1 MEQKTLTLSCLENVQ
16 NRRLNQMDP
25 TQNDGSGPKDYF
37 MIFTVTIIFGVFLI
51 WANYTHL
58 DLVTRGGGR
67 VIAAGQNKNIQ
78 SPERGSIAS
87 YMVEEGS
94 VVKSGQIIATINP
107 IEAAGVLEELE
118 ARLANLNIRLVRL
131 DAELESKPISVVK
144 KLSGE
149 YSKSLVDAEVELMI
163 SRKASL
169 DAELETLKKDRTK
182 TIKMML
188 SLDAQISGRMVMQ
201 DLLIEEMKEVLP
213 LVEAGALGSSERFR
227 LERQDASI
235 ATELEVLSEEKG
247 QAKVAI
253 EQISNK
259 TDAVKL
265 DYKTNIYQERSEVI
279 GEISELEARL
289 PAIRQ
294 RLKQTEIRSPI
305 DGIINRVFYNNV
317 GAVVTAGQIV
327 AEIVPTG
334 GDVLIEAFIDPKD
347 IATVEPGQKVKI
359 SLTAYDPSK
368 YGYLL
373 GTLTKVAADT
383 VFREETNTSD
393 YAVNAS
399 IDSVI
404 YEDDETPV
412 TIFPGMVASIDII
425 RGDRTILE
433 YFWQPVAKIKDTAF
447 KE

>member
-1 MEQKTLTLSCLENVQ
+1 
-16 NRRLNQMDP
+16 MDP
-25 TQNDGSGPKDYF
+25 SQNDGSGSRDYF
-37 MIFTVTIIFGVFLI
+37 MIFTVTLIFGIFMV

-67 VIAAGQNKNIQ
+67 VIAAGQNKNVQ
-78 SPERGSIAS
+78 SPERGTIAT
-87 YMVEEGS
+87 YMVEEGT
-94 VVKSGQIIATINP
+94 VVSSGQIIATINP

-131 DAELESKPISVVK
+131 DAELENKPVSVVT
-144 KLSGE
+144 KLSSS
-149 YSKSLVDAEVELMI
+149 YSKALVDAEVELMI

-169 DAELETLKKDRTK
+169 DAELATLNQDRQK
-182 TIKMML
+182 TIMAMM
-188 SLDAQISGRMVMQ
+188 SLDAQISGRQVMQ
-201 DLLIEEMKEVLP
+201 ALLVEEMKEVLP
-213 LVEAGALGSSERFR
+213 LVEAGALGSSEKFR

-235 ATELEVLSEEKG
+235 STELEVLTEEKA
-247 QAKVAI
+247 QTKVAI
-253 EQISNK
+253 EQIASK
-259 TDAVKL
+259 TDTVQQ

-294 RLKQTEIRSPI
+294 RLKETEIRSPI
-305 DGIINRVFYNNV
+305 DGIVNRVFYNNV
-317 GAVVTAGQIV
+317 GAVVGGGEIV

-334 GDVLIEAFIDPKD
+334 GDVLVEAFIDPKD

-383 VFREETNTSD
+383 VFREETRTSD

-412 TIFPGMVASIDII
+412 TIFPGMVASVDII
-425 RGDRTILE
+425 RGNRSILE
-433 YFWQPVAKIKDTAF
+433 YFWQPVAKMKDTAF
-447 KE
+447 RE

>member
-1 MEQKTLTLSCLENVQ
+1 
-16 NRRLNQMDP
+16 MDP

-94 VVKSGQIIATINP
+94 VAKSGQIIATINP

-169 DAELETLKKDRTK
+169 DAELETLKQDRTK

-201 DLLIEEMKEVLP
+201 NLLIEEMKEVLP

-265 DYKTNIYQERSEVI
+265 DYKTKIYQERSEVI

>member
-1 MEQKTLTLSCLENVQ
+1 
-16 NRRLNQMDP
+16 MDP
-25 TQNDGSGPKDYF
+25 SQNDGSGSRDYF
-37 MIFTVTIIFGVFLI
+37 MIFTVTLIFGVFLV
-51 WANYTHL
+51 WANFTHL

-67 VIAAGQNKNIQ
+67 VIAAGQNKNVQ
-78 SPERGSIAS
+78 SPERGTIAT

-94 VVKSGQIIATINP
+94 IVSVGQIIATINP

-131 DAELESKPISVVK
+131 DAELQSKPVSVVME
-144 KLSGE
+144 LSSS
-149 YSKSLVDAEVELMI
+149 YSKVLVDAEVELMI

-169 DAELETLKKDRTK
+169 VAELETLNQDRKK
-182 TIKMML
+182 TIKAMM
-188 SLDAQISGRMVMQ
+188 SLDAQISGRKVMQ
-201 DLLIEEMKEVLP
+201 GLLVEEMKEVLP

-235 ATELEVLSEEKG
+235 STELEVLTEEKA
-247 QAKVAI
+247 QTKVTI
-253 EQISNK
+253 EQIASK
-259 TDAVKL
+259 TDTVQQ

-294 RLKQTEIRSPI
+294 RLKETDIRSPI
-305 DGIINRVFYNNV
+305 DGIVNRVFYNNV
-317 GAVVTAGQIV
+317 GAVVGGGEIV

-334 GDVLIEAFIDPKD
+334 GDLLVEAFIDPKD

-383 VFREETNTSD
+383 VFREETRTSD

-404 YEDDETPV
+404 YEDDDTPV
-412 TIFPGMVASIDII
+412 TIFPGMVASVDII
-425 RGDRTILE
+425 RGNRSILE

-447 KE
+447 RE

>member
-1 MEQKTLTLSCLENVQ
+1 MNPS
-16 NRRLNQMDP
+16 
-25 TQNDGSGPKDYF
+25 QNDGSGSKDYF
-37 MIFTVTIIFGVFLI
+37 MIFTVTLIFGIFMV

-67 VIAAGQNKNIQ
+67 VIAAGQNKNVQ
-78 SPERGSIAS
+78 SPERGTIAT
-87 YMVEEGS
+87 YMVEEGT
-94 VVKSGQIIATINP
+94 VVSSGQIIATINP

-131 DAELESKPISVVK
+131 DAELENKPVSVVT
-144 KLSGE
+144 KLSSS
-149 YSKSLVDAEVELMI
+149 YSKALVDAEVELMI

-169 DAELETLKKDRTK
+169 DAELATLNQDRQK
-182 TIKMML
+182 TIMAMM
-188 SLDAQISGRMVMQ
+188 SLDAQISGRQVMQ
-201 DLLIEEMKEVLP
+201 GLLVEEMKEVLP
-213 LVEAGALGSSERFR
+213 LVEAGALGSSEKFR

-235 ATELEVLSEEKG
+235 STELEVLTEEKA
-247 QAKVAI
+247 QTKVAI
-253 EQISNK
+253 EQIASK
-259 TDAVKL
+259 TDTVQQ

-294 RLKQTEIRSPI
+294 RLKETEIRSPI
-305 DGIINRVFYNNV
+305 DGIVNRVFYNNV
-317 GAVVTAGQIV
+317 GAVVGGGEIV

-334 GDVLIEAFIDPKD
+334 GDVLVEAFIDPKD

-383 VFREETNTSD
+383 VFREETRTSD

-412 TIFPGMVASIDII
+412 TIFPGMVASVDII
-425 RGDRTILE
+425 RGNRSILE
-433 YFWQPVAKIKDTAF
+433 YFWQPVAKMKDTAF
-447 KE
+447 RE

>member
-1 MEQKTLTLSCLENVQ
+1 MGLS
-16 NRRLNQMDP
+16 
-25 TQNDGSGPKDYF
+25 QNDGTGSRDYF
-37 MIFTVTIIFGVFLI
+37 MIFTVTLIFGIFLV

-67 VIAAGQNKNIQ
+67 VIAAGQNKNVQ
-78 SPERGSIAS
+78 SPERGTIAT

-94 VVKSGQIIATINP
+94 VVSTGQIIATINP

-131 DAELESKPISVVK
+131 DAELENKPITVVRQ
-144 KLSGE
+144 LNIT
-149 YSKSLVDAEVELMI
+149 YSKALVDAEVKLMI

-169 DAELETLKKDRTK
+169 DTELETLNQDRKKTLK
-182 TIKMML
+182 AIM
-188 SLDAQISGRMVMQ
+188 SLEAEISGREVMQ
-201 DLLIEEMKEVLP
+201 ALLAEEMKEVLP

-227 LERQDASI
+227 LEREEASL
-235 ATELEVLSEEKG
+235 ATQLEVLNEDKA
-247 QAKVAI
+247 QAEVTI
-253 EQISNK
+253 EQIANK
-259 TDAVKL
+259 TDTVKQ
-265 DYKTNIYQERSEVI
+265 DYKTNIYEDRSGVI

-294 RLKQTEIRSPI
+294 RLEETEIRSPI
-305 DGIINRVFYNNV
+305 DGIVNRVFYNNV
-317 GAVVTAGQIV
+317 GAVVGSGEIV

-347 IATVEPGQKVKI
+347 IATVEPGQNVKI

-383 VFREETNTSD
+383 VFREETRTSD

-399 IDSVI
+399 IDTVI

-412 TIFPGMVASIDII
+412 TIFPGMVASVDII
-425 RGDRTILE
+425 RGNRSILE
-433 YFWQPVAKIKDTAF
+433 YFWQPVAKMKDTAF
-447 KE
+447 RE

>member
-1 MEQKTLTLSCLENVQ
+1 
-16 NRRLNQMDP
+16 MDP
-25 TQNDGSGPKDYF
+25 SQNDGSGSRDYF
-37 MIFTVTIIFGVFLI
+37 MIFTVTLIFGIFMV

-67 VIAAGQNKNIQ
+67 VIAAGQNKNVQ
-78 SPERGSIAS
+78 SPERGTIAT
-87 YMVEEGS
+87 YMVEEGT
-94 VVKSGQIIATINP
+94 VVSSGQIIATINP

-131 DAELESKPISVVK
+131 DAELENKPVSVVTR
-144 KLSGE
+144 LSSS
-149 YSKSLVDAEVELMI
+149 YSKALVDAEVELMI

-169 DAELETLKKDRTK
+169 DAELATLNQDRQK
-182 TIKMML
+182 TIMAMM
-188 SLDAQISGRMVMQ
+188 SLDAQISGRQVMQ
-201 DLLIEEMKEVLP
+201 ALLVEEMKEVLP
-213 LVEAGALGSSERFR
+213 LVEAGALGSSEKFR
-227 LERQDASI
+227 LDRQDASI
-235 ATELEVLSEEKG
+235 STELEVLTEEKA
-247 QAKVAI
+247 QTKVAI
-253 EQISNK
+253 EQIASK
-259 TDAVKL
+259 TDTVQQG
-265 DYKTNIYQERSEVI
+265 YKTNIYQERSEVI

-294 RLKQTEIRSPI
+294 RLKETEIRSPI
-305 DGIINRVFYNNV
+305 DGIVNRVFYNNV
-317 GAVVTAGQIV
+317 GAVVGGGEIV

-334 GDVLIEAFIDPKD
+334 GDVLVEAFIDPKD

-383 VFREETNTSD
+383 VFREETRTSD

-412 TIFPGMVASIDII
+412 TIFPGMVASVDII
-425 RGDRTILE
+425 RGNRSILE
-433 YFWQPVAKIKDTAF
+433 YFWQPVAKMKDTAF
-447 KE
+447 RE

>member
-1 MEQKTLTLSCLENVQ
+1 MNPS
-16 NRRLNQMDP
+16 
-25 TQNDGSGPKDYF
+25 QNDGSGSRDYF
-37 MIFTVTIIFGVFLI
+37 MILTVTLIFGIFMV

-67 VIAAGQNKNIQ
+67 VIAAGQNKNVQ
-78 SPERGSIAS
+78 SPERGTIAT
-87 YMVEEGS
+87 YMVEEGT
-94 VVKSGQIIATINP
+94 VVSSGQIIATINP

-131 DAELESKPISVVK
+131 DAELENKPVSVVT
-144 KLSGE
+144 KLSSS
-149 YSKSLVDAEVELMI
+149 YSKALVDAEVELMI

-169 DAELETLKKDRTK
+169 DAELATLNQDRQK
-182 TIKMML
+182 TIMAMM
-188 SLDAQISGRMVMQ
+188 SLDAQISGRQVMQ
-201 DLLIEEMKEVLP
+201 ALLVEEMKEVLP
-213 LVEAGALGSSERFR
+213 LVEAGALGSSEKFR

-235 ATELEVLSEEKG
+235 STELEVLTEEKA
-247 QAKVAI
+247 QTKVAI
-253 EQISNK
+253 EQIASK
-259 TDAVKL
+259 TDTVQQ

-294 RLKQTEIRSPI
+294 RLKETEI
-305 DGIINRVFYNNV
+305 
-317 GAVVTAGQIV
+317 GAVVGGGEIV

-334 GDVLIEAFIDPKD
+334 GDVLVEAFIDPKD

-383 VFREETNTSD
+383 VFREETRTSD

-412 TIFPGMVASIDII
+412 TIFPGMVASVDII
-425 RGDRTILE
+425 RGNRSILE
-433 YFWQPVAKIKDTAF
+433 YFWQPVAKMKDTAF
-447 KE
+447 RE

>member
-1 MEQKTLTLSCLENVQ
+1 MS
-16 NRRLNQMDP
+16 LN
-25 TQNDGSGPKDYF
+25 QNDGTGARDYF
-37 MIFTVTIIFGVFLI
+37 MIFTVTLIFGIFLV

-67 VIAAGQNKNIQ
+67 VIAAGQNKNVQ
-78 SPERGSIAS
+78 SPERGTIAT

-94 VVKSGQIIATINP
+94 VVSTGQIIATINP

-131 DAELESKPISVVK
+131 DAELENKSIAVVRQ
-144 KLSGE
+144 LNIT
-149 YSKSLVDAEVELMI
+149 YSKALVDAEVKLMI

-169 DAELETLKKDRTK
+169 VTELEPLNQDRKKTLKA
-182 TIKMML
+182 IM
-188 SLDAQISGRMVMQ
+188 SLEAEISGREVMQ
-201 DLLIEEMKEVLP
+201 ALLAEEMKEVLP

-227 LERQDASI
+227 LEREEASL
-235 ATELEVLSEEKG
+235 ATQLEVLNEDKA
-247 QAKVAI
+247 QAEVTI
-253 EQISNK
+253 EQIANK
-259 TDAVKL
+259 TDTVKQ
-265 DYKTNIYQERSEVI
+265 DYKTNIYQDRSEVI
-279 GEISELEARL
+279 GEIAELEARL

-294 RLKQTEIRSPI
+294 RLEETEIRSPI
-305 DGIINRVFYNNV
+305 DGIVNRVFYNNV
-317 GAVVTAGQIV
+317 GAVVGSGEIV

-347 IATVEPGQKVKI
+347 IATVEPGQNVKI

-383 VFREETNTSD
+383 VFREETRTSD

-399 IDSVI
+399 IDTVI

-412 TIFPGMVASIDII
+412 TIFPGMVASVDII
-425 RGDRTILE
+425 RGNRSILE
-433 YFWQPVAKIKDTAF
+433 YFWQPVAKMKDTAF
-447 KE
+447 RE

>member
-1 MEQKTLTLSCLENVQ
+1 MNPS
-16 NRRLNQMDP
+16 
-25 TQNDGSGPKDYF
+25 QNDGSGSKDYF
-37 MIFTVTIIFGVFLI
+37 MIFTVTLIFGIFMV

-67 VIAAGQNKNIQ
+67 VIAAGQNKNVQ
-78 SPERGSIAS
+78 SPERGTIAT
-87 YMVEEGS
+87 YMVEEGT
-94 VVKSGQIIATINP
+94 VVSSGQIIATINP

-131 DAELESKPISVVK
+131 DAELENKPVSVVT
-144 KLSGE
+144 KLSSS
-149 YSKSLVDAEVELMI
+149 YSKALVDAEVELMI

-169 DAELETLKKDRTK
+169 DAELATLNQDRQK
-182 TIKMML
+182 TIMAMM
-188 SLDAQISGRMVMQ
+188 SLDAQISGRQVMQ
-201 DLLIEEMKEVLP
+201 ALLVEEMKEVLP
-213 LVEAGALGSSERFR
+213 LVEAGALGSSEKFR

-235 ATELEVLSEEKG
+235 STELEVLTEEKA
-247 QAKVAI
+247 QTKVAI
-253 EQISNK
+253 EQIASK
-259 TDAVKL
+259 TDTVQQ

-294 RLKQTEIRSPI
+294 RLKETEIRSPI
-305 DGIINRVFYNNV
+305 DGIVNRVFYNNV
-317 GAVVTAGQIV
+317 GAVVGGGEIV

-334 GDVLIEAFIDPKD
+334 GDVLVEAFIDPKD

-383 VFREETNTSD
+383 VFREETRTSD

-412 TIFPGMVASIDII
+412 TIFPGMVASVDII
-425 RGDRTILE
+425 RGNRSILE
-433 YFWQPVAKIKDTAF
+433 YFWQPVAKMKDTAF
-447 KE
+447 RE

>member
-1 MEQKTLTLSCLENVQ
+1 
-16 NRRLNQMDP
+16 MDP

-169 DAELETLKKDRTK
+169 DAELETLKQDRTK

-201 DLLIEEMKEVLP
+201 NLLIEEMKEVLP

-359 SLTAYDPSK
+359 S
-368 YGYLL
+368 
-373 GTLTKVAADT
+373 
-383 VFREETNTSD
+383 
-393 YAVNAS
+393 
-399 IDSVI
+399 
-404 YEDDETPV
+404 
-412 TIFPGMVASIDII
+412 
-425 RGDRTILE
+425 
-433 YFWQPVAKIKDTAF
+433 
-447 KE
+447 